1 MGLRPVIAA
10 SGILVS
16 LALAGCN
23 PGEDETA
30 AQAPPPPPVTVSPPL
45 QQSIVEWDEYVGRF
59 QAVDH
64 VEVRARVS
72 GYLQSI
78 EFEDGDLVE
87 VGEVLFVID
96 PRPFHIAVEQARA
109 TLEQAETRLT
119 LAEQELERAQP
130 LLSRGNISQSAFDER
145 VQEQQEGQ
153 ASVRLAEANLNA
165 ALLDL
170 EFTNVRAPISGRVS
184 RNLVSVG
191 NLVTGSSVNATP
203 LTTIVSIDPIHF
215 YFDVSEADHLKY
227 IRLARSGDRPSSR
240 ENPNPVELALMDEDE
255 FMHEGR
261 MDFVDNVI
269 DFDSGTVTG
278 RAILPNPDQVFVPGM
293 FARVRLIGSG
303 RYDALLVPET
313 AIGTD
318 QSRRFVYVVDADN
331 IAHLRAVEL
340 GPLLDEL
347 RVIREGLAPEDLVII
362 NGVQRARPG
371 APVTPEQGQIA
382 TLQ

>member
-1 MGLRPVIAA
+1 MRFCKVIAA
-10 SGILVS
+10 SGILMS

-64 VEVRARVS
+64 VDVRARVS

-78 EFEDGDLVE
+78 DFEDGDLVDE
-87 VGEVLFVID
+87 GEVLFVID

-130 LLSRGNISQSAFDER
+130 LLARGNISQSAFDER

-191 NLVTGSSVNATP
+191 NLVTGSSVNATA

-255 FMHEGR
+255 FTHEGR

-347 RVIREGLAPEDLVII
+347 RVIRDGLAPDDLVII